1 MMADFIIRTFFELHK
16 LTTISFNRETVI
28 RKFHQINISEFLTI
42 ILDVPANHLNM
53 TVWLLTFWLLDDAL
67 EKKALNA
74 VENAKKWIEWCSQ
87 QGEYGSILNDE
98 LFIWFKATQN
108 EHEPNINYASVRQD
122 SAGVCPTITAMFVFV
137 PSKRTLVK
145 DVGSF
150 VNSLRPLSLLVG
162 MDNDRLFTHDG
173 DINLIKRLSEEE
185 IQSLY
190 QIKEQ
195 EHEAC
200 LQEIKTQQGDLAV
213 REASEYRERFK
224 QWSKLS
230 PMYNE

>member
-1 MMADFIIRTFFELHK
+1 MADSILRTFFELHK
-16 LTTISFNRETVI
+16 CTTISFDRETVI
-28 RKFHQINISEFLTI
+28 RKFQKINISDFLTI
-42 ILDVPANHLNM
+42 ILDVPANHINM
-53 TVWLLTFWLLDDAL
+53 SVWLLTFWLLDDAL
-67 EKKALNA
+67 ENKALNA

-98 LFIWFKATQN
+98 LFIWLKATQN

-122 SAGVCPTITAMFVFV
+122 SAGVCPTIAAMFVFV

-162 MDNDRLFTHDG
+162 MDNDRFFTHDG
-173 DINLIKRLSEEE
+173 DVNLIKHLCEEE
-185 IQSLY
+185 IKSLEQLKKQEHLSCLQ
-190 QIKEQ
+190 QIK
-195 EHEAC
+195 
-200 LQEIKTQQGDLAV
+200 IQQGDIAF
-213 REASEYRERFK
+213 REASEYRERFI

-230 PMYNE
+230 PMYNQ